1 MFCTFQNLLLL
12 FFANHVLYTAQGA
25 LLKALSRIIP
35 WNEVEESV
43 EKRLLG
49 NQQSFQY
56 SYGGCHST
64 AAHPSS
70 SRSFPRHRLT
80 ALTPR
85 REVFS
90 DCIAPRPGSSLR
102 CPAHLRTPT
111 HPAASAAHRGGVGK
125 YLACDGMPPVCRS
138 EPPRIWQLWPMLQAP
153 IHPKCSLA
161 RCTKLLETLGQGKLT
176 YSAPIQFI
184 TVWKSPSGG
193 SYVGCPSS
201 GHGLT
206 LT

>member
-12 FFANHVLYTAQGA
+12 FFAKHVLYTAQGA

-43 EKRLLG
+43 EKRPLG

-80 ALTPR
+80 ALTPL

-90 DCIAPRPGSSLR
+90 DCIAPRAGELPALSRS
-102 CPAHLRTPT
+102 PAHPNASRSTVPRTV
-111 HPAASAAHRGGVGK
+111 GV
-125 YLACDGMPPVCRS
+125 LENTWHAMACLQCAGVRLLGFDSYDLCCRPPF
-138 EPPRIWQLWPMLQAP
+138 
-153 IHPKCSLA
+153 
-161 RCTKLLETLGQGKLT
+161 
-176 YSAPIQFI
+176 IQN
-184 TVWKSPSGG
+184 VP
-193 SYVGCPSS
+193 
-201 GHGLT
+201 
-206 LT
+206 